1 MLDAAHE
8 ARAPVLVACTPPFA
22 AEPPNK
28 RILVFAV
35 ENGLPR
41 KCSQFSGADRFS
53 RCRLHADIYEPIVNY
68 LGIAGG
74 IVKRATTIGQ
84 TARLGSCEPPQ
95 RPWERH
101 GYGRWSSDIMRIA
114 SQHRYEATREAAG

>member
-35 ENGLPR
+35 ENGPPR
-41 KCSQFSGADRFS
+41 KCSQFSGANRFS
-53 RCRLHADIYEPIVNY
+53 RCRLHADIYEPIVDY

-84 TARLGSCEPPQ
+84 ALNSIARFWRARGRLPPRCFSPAQ
-95 RPWERH
+95 GPVKLEASV
-101 GYGRWSSDIMRIA
+101 WSGTVA
-114 SQHRYEATREAAG
+114 

>member
-1 MLDAAHE
+1 MRHTKHEHQCWWHVRHRLRPSRPTNEFLYSQWRMVPRGNAHNFLELIGSVAADY
-8 ARAPVLVACTPPFA
+8 TPIFM
-22 AEPPNK
+22 
-28 RILVFAV
+28 
-35 ENGLPR
+35 
-41 KCSQFSGADRFS
+41 
-53 RCRLHADIYEPIVNY
+53 PIVNY

-84 TARLGSCEPPQ
+84 AARLGSCEPPQ

>member
-22 AEPPNK
+22 AEPPNR

-35 ENGLPR
+35 ENGPPR

-53 RCRLHADIYEPIVNY
+53 RCRLHADIYANRELFGDSGRNCQARDHHRP
-68 LGIAGG
+68 GG
-74 IVKRATTIGQ
+74 AARIMRAAAAPVGTPCLNCPPQKRW
-84 TARLGSCEPPQ
+84 LGSFAPIS
-95 RPWERH
+95 R
-101 GYGRWSSDIMRIA
+101 
-114 SQHRYEATREAAG
+114 